1 MTPERWA
8 QIEDLFHRA
17 VDSDSQN
24 RTAMLEECC
33 GTDLELRKQ
42 VEALLVAD
50 QSAHSNVQ
58 TAILSELEAVAFSL
72 VGQIVSHYRIVEG
85 MDGGGMGIV
94 YRAEDVKLG
103 RRVAMKF
110 LPEESTKDPAALERF
125 EREARSASTLEHP
138 NICPV
143 YEFGE
148 HQGQPFLVMQLLEG
162 HTLRDLIASAGP
174 GKACFKLKE
183 LLDVAIQIAR
193 GLEAAHGQ
201 GIIHRD
207 IKPGNIFLTS
217 QGEVKILDFGL
228 AKLAHADGEP
238 NDPQAKV
245 SPSPA
250 DRVLSRTGTAMG
262 TVAYMSPEQF
272 HGEKLDARTDLYSL
286 GLVLHEIATG
296 RREIVEKTTEFN
308 PASERVRIPHVAA
321 NLEKIINRSLQEK
334 REARYQTASEIRTDL
349 EKLKGTL
356 EPRHARR
363 WAIAVGLVLV
373 FISIASLWLAKRQQQ
388 PSPVPAPDLKLRQ
401 LTSNSAENHVLGGL
415 ISPNGKY
422 LVYADLKGIHLKE
435 IETNETRTLPQPDP
449 LGDQKVQSDF
459 AAWSPD
465 STRFLV
471 NAHRAVIDPVFLEDK
486 DVSVWE
492 FPVHGG
498 NPRRLRAMAWADSFS
513 PDGSLIAFRTKKG
526 RFGAHEIWLMDASGD
541 NARKILESGEES
553 AIGTFLWS
561 PDGRRASYLRDNG
574 FALTATSFLWDGSN
588 PTNLKQSSAYDIE
601 PLFDSRN
608 AYDGLELPDG
618 RTIFSVKETGT
629 IGGET
634 CNFWVVRVDPRTGQ
648 PIEKPRQLTHWTGF
662 CMSVISATKDGKRLA
677 FLQWSGHATLYV
689 ADLKASGTRMDHE
702 RHLTL
707 SESSDFFGDWTPDSK
722 SIVFWSN
729 RDGQNAIYRQRLD
742 DDMPQLLVTSR
753 DQLGVGCVSP
763 DGKWSIYFLAKESKD
778 PRQQAQLMRVPLA
791 GGTSQ
796 TILTTNRLEG
806 WDCAKDPQGPCLLEE
821 RSDDR
826 KQAVITAFDP
836 LKGRGAELARIA
848 LDPQVDS
855 WVLAL
860 SPNGKRLA
868 VIRSP
873 GSPLEILSLKGE
885 LLQQIKIPE
894 WSNSGPVKW
903 AADGKGLFVPSTADG
918 EASLIYV
925 NLRGDVHVLRRNREG
940 DYSTGAP
947 SPDGKHIAIVGTAQS
962 RNFWMMEKF

>member
-8 QIEDLFHRA
+8 QIEDLFHRTA
-17 VDSDSQN
+17 DSDPQN
-24 RTAMLEECC
+24 RTALLEECC
-33 GTDLELRKQ
+33 GNDLELRQQ

-58 TAILSELEAVAFSL
+58 TVVRSELEAVAFSL
-72 VGQIVSHYRIVEG
+72 VGKTVSHYRIVEG
-85 MDGGGMGIV
+85 MDGGGMGVV

-103 RRVAMKF
+103 RQVAIKF
-110 LPEESTKDPAALERF
+110 LPEESTKDPAALGRF

-148 HQGQPFLVMQLLEG
+148 HEGQPFLVMQLLVG
-162 HTLRDLIASAGP
+162 HTLRDLIASGSP
-174 GKACFKLKE
+174 GKACFKLGE
-183 LLDVAIQIAR
+183 LIDVAIQIAR
-193 GLEAAHGQ
+193 GLEAAHRQ

-217 QGEVKILDFGL
+217 QGEVRILDFGL
-228 AKLAHADGEP
+228 AKPAHADGEP
-238 NDPQAKV
+238 YGPQV
-245 SPSPA
+245 RLSPSPA
-250 DRVLSRTGTAMG
+250 DRFLSRTGTAMG
-262 TVAYMSPEQF
+262 TVAYMSPEQI
-272 HGEKLDARTDLYSL
+272 HGEKLDARTDLYSF
-286 GLVLHEIATG
+286 GMVLHEIATG
-296 RREIVEKTTEFN
+296 GHKIVETTTELN
-308 PASERVRIPHVAA
+308 PASERLRLPHVPAD
-321 NLEKIINRSLQEK
+321 LEKIINRSLQEE
-334 REARYQTASEIRTDL
+334 REVRYQTASEIRSDL
-349 EKLKGTL
+349 EKLKVVL
-356 EPRHARR
+356 EPRRARW
-363 WAIAVGLVLV
+363 WAIAVGV
-373 FISIASLWLAKRQQQ
+373 FIISTASLWLAKRLQH
-388 PSPVPAPDLKLRQ
+388 PPIVRAPDLKLRQ
-401 LTSNSAENHVLGGL
+401 ITSNSAENHVLGGL
-415 ISPNGKY
+415 ISPDGKY
-422 LVYADLKGIHLKE
+422 LVYADLKAIHLKA
-435 IETNETRTLPQPDP
+435 IETNETQTVPQPDS
-449 LGDQKVQSDF
+449 LRGQKVGWDF

-465 STRFLV
+465 SARFLA
-471 NAHRAVIDPVFLEDK
+471 NAHRAVIDPAFLEDK
-486 DVSVWE
+486 DISVWE
-492 FPVHGG
+492 FPVRGG
-498 NPRRLRAMAWADSFS
+498 TPRMLRTRAWADSFS
-513 PDGSLIAFRTKKG
+513 PDGSLIAFRTKTG
-526 RFGAHEIWLMDASGD
+526 RFGAHEIWLMDASGN
-541 NARKILESGEES
+541 NARKLLESGDES

-561 PDGRRASYLRDNG
+561 PDGRRVSYLRNNESG
-574 FALTATSFLWDGSN
+574 HTAASFPWDGRN
-588 PTNLKQSSAYDIE
+588 PTSLKESSVYDIE
-601 PLFDSRN
+601 PLFDSKSV
-608 AYDGLELPDG
+608 YDGLELPDG

-629 IGGET
+629 VGGET
-634 CNFWVVRVDPRTGQ
+634 CNFWIVRVDPRTGQ

-689 ADLKASGTRMDHE
+689 ADLRAGGTRMDHE

-707 SESSDFFGDWTPDSK
+707 NESSDFFGDWTPDSK

-729 RDGQNAIYRQRLD
+729 RDGQNGIYRQRLD
-742 DDMPQLLVTSR
+742 DDTPQLLVTSK

-763 DGKWSIYFLAKESKD
+763 DGKWFIYFLAKESKD
-778 PRQQAQLMRVPLA
+778 PRQQAKLMRVPLA

-796 TILTTNRLEG
+796 TILMTNRLKG
-806 WDCAKDPQGPCLLEE
+806 WDCAKDRQGPCLLVE

-826 KQAVITAFDP
+826 KQATITAFDP
-836 LKGRGAELARIA
+836 LKGRGAELATIA

-855 WVLAL
+855 WVWAL

-873 GSPLEILSLKGE
+873 GSPLEILSSKGE

-903 AADGKGLFVPSTADG
+903 AADGKGLFVPSTAHG

-947 SPDGKHIAIVGTAQS
+947 SPDGRYIAIVGTAQS